1 MPTSFVP
8 TAADLLRL
16 SPDIML
22 TAGGALMM
30 IIEPLTSPSKKSRL
44 GYIAAFLI
52 ACAIALSAAA
62 YSNPGTSFSG
72 MLVVDG
78 FSTFFRLLVYGC
90 GLLTVLMSIDYF
102 NRERGEESGE
112 YYALIVFSLVGQSL
126 MASANE
132 LVLIFIGLEI
142 SSISGYIMAGYIRD
156 DKRNNESA
164 LKYFLLG
171 SFATAFMLYGV
182 AWIYG
187 LTGSTNL
194 DSVRR
199 AILGGAQDQS
209 GSMLIIATILMFVGF
224 AFKISAAPFHIW
236 APDVYQGAPAPVAG
250 FLSAGPKAAAFA
262 MLIRVA
268 CSAFYPLSDQWEPLF
283 WATALATMVIGNF
296 AALRQSNIKRM
307 LAYSSIAHAGYILV
321 AVTAQS
327 ETGIAAVMFYLAS
340 YALMTMGV
348 FAAVTLVASKGERFV
363 EIEDF
368 AGLMQRQPLVA
379 GALTIFLFSLIGIPL
394 TGGFFA
400 KFYVFKAALDSNLTW
415 LTILGLLNSAVAAF
429 YYLRVLVVMFMKPAP
444 AGVETMPA
452 PGMAI
457 RVTLLVSAI
466 GTVYLGVYPSAVL
479 DFAGKAAQMAR

>member
-16 SPDIML
+16 SPDLLL
-22 TAGGALMM
+22 TVGGALMM
-30 IIEPLTSPSKKSRL
+30 VIEPLTAPPKKGRM
-44 GYIAAFLI
+44 GAIAALLI

-78 FSTFFRLLVYGC
+78 FSTFFRLIVYGC

-194 DSVRR
+194 DAVRR

-224 AFKISAAPFHIW
+224 AFKISASPFHIW

-327 ETGIAAVMFYLAS
+327 EVGIAAVMFYLAS
-340 YALMTMGV
+340 YVLMTMGA
-348 FAAVTLVASKGERFV
+348 FAAVTLVASKGERHV

-400 KFYVFKAALDSNLTW
+400 KFYVFKAALDSNLIW

-444 AGVETMPA
+444 AGAETMSV
-452 PGMAI
+452 PGVAI

-466 GTVYLGVYPSAVL
+466 GTIYLGVYPSAVL
-479 DFAGKAAQMAR
+479 DFAGKAAQLVR

>member
-16 SPDIML
+16 SPDILL
-22 TAGGALMM
+22 TVGGALMM
-30 IIEPLTSPSKKSRL
+30 VIEPLTSPSKKGRM
-44 GYIAAFLI
+44 GAIAAFLI
-52 ACAIALSAAA
+52 ACAIALSAIA

-78 FSTFFRLLVYGC
+78 FSTFFRMIVYGC
-90 GLLTVLMSIDYF
+90 GLLAVLMSIDYF
-102 NRERGEESGE
+102 NRERGDESGE
-112 YYALIVFSLVGQSL
+112 YYTLIVFSLVGQSL

-194 DSVRR
+194 DAVRR

-209 GSMLIIATILMFVGF
+209 GSMLIIATILIFVGF

-283 WATALATMVIGNF
+283 WATALATMIIGNF
-296 AALRQSNIKRM
+296 AAIRQSNIKRM

-327 ETGIAAVMFYLAS
+327 EIGIAAVMFYLAA
-340 YALMTMGV
+340 YTLMTMGV
-348 FAAVTLVASKGERFV
+348 FAAVTLVASKGERYV

-415 LTILGLLNSAVAAF
+415 LTVLGLLNSAVAAF

-444 AGVETMPA
+444 AGAETMAA
-452 PGMAI
+452 PGIAI

-479 DFAGKAAQMAR
+479 DFAGKAAQMVR

>member
-16 SPDIML
+16 SPDLLL
-22 TAGGALMM
+22 TVGGALMM
-30 IIEPLTSPSKKSRL
+30 VIEPLTAPPKKGRM
-44 GYIAAFLI
+44 GAIAAFLI

-78 FSTFFRLLVYGC
+78 FSTFFRLIVYGC

-194 DSVRR
+194 DAVRR

-296 AALRQSNIKRM
+296 AALRQST
-307 LAYSSIAHAGYILV
+307 SSACWPTRQSPTPVTSLLPSRPVGSRHRCRHVLTSPLRVDDHGRLRRRHPGRLQGRAPRRDRGLRRPHA
-321 AVTAQS
+321 
-327 ETGIAAVMFYLAS
+327 
-340 YALMTMGV
+340 
-348 FAAVTLVASKGERFV
+348 
-363 EIEDF
+363 
-368 AGLMQRQPLVA
+368 RQPLVPA
-379 GALTIFLFSLIGIPL
+379 PLTILPLPSLIGIPL

-400 KFYVFKAALDSNLTW
+400 KVLCLQGGARFQPDLADQPRPAELRR
-415 LTILGLLNSAVAAF
+415 GRLLLLA
-429 YYLRVLVVMFMKPAP
+429 R
-444 AGVETMPA
+444 AGRHVHET
-452 PGMAI
+452 
-457 RVTLLVSAI
+457 RS
-466 GTVYLGVYPSAVL
+466 S
-479 DFAGKAAQMAR
+479 RR